1 MASEKQ
7 SLGVGGQGRS
17 LLSACESVK
26 ARERSGH
33 MRTIPKTT
41 LEYWA
46 LLAEIAGAIAI
57 VVSVIYLGV
66 QIRANTKVL
75 RSQAHYNALS
85 LAQRPFEMAIADQS
99 LADLIETSYAF
110 PERLSEGQW
119 FRCGNYLF
127 MQFNSWEYLYYQN
140 IDGSIPN
147 QLWVGA
153 DAYFKE
159 LVETKP
165 GLKRFWSE
173 YQHGFDDPFR
183 SYVANQFA
191 KKTSAEKPEIR
202 K

>member
-1 MASEKQ
+1 
-7 SLGVGGQGRS
+7 
-17 LLSACESVK
+17 
-26 ARERSGH
+26 
-33 MRTIPKTT
+33 MRVQKTT

-46 LLAEIAGAIAI
+46 LIAEIAGAIAI
-57 VVSVIYLGV
+57 VVSVVYLGV

-85 LAQRPFEMAIADQS
+85 LAQRPFEMAIADQN
-99 LADLIETSYAF
+99 LADLIETAYAS
-110 PERLSEGQW
+110 PEKLNEGQW
-119 FRCGNYLF
+119 FRCANYLF

-140 IDGSIPN
+140 RDGSIPS

-153 DAYFKE
+153 DTYFKG

-173 YQHGFDDPFR
+173 YQQAFDEPFR
-183 SYVANQFA
+183 SYVTSEFA
-191 KKTSAEKPEIR
+191 KREK

>member
-1 MASEKQ
+1 MRIQ
-7 SLGVGGQGRS
+7 
-17 LLSACESVK
+17 K
-26 ARERSGH
+26 A
-33 MRTIPKTT
+33 T

-75 RSQAHYNALS
+75 RSEAHYNALS
-85 LAQRPFEMAIADQS
+85 LAQRPFEIAIADQG
-99 LADLIETSYAF
+99 LAALMETAYAS
-110 PERLSEGQW
+110 PEKLTEGQW
-119 FRCGNYLF
+119 FRCSNYLF

-140 IDGSIPN
+140 IDGSIPT

-159 LVETKP
+159 LVQTKP
-165 GLKRFWSE
+165 GLKHFWFE
-173 YQHGFDDPFR
+173 YQHAFDDPFR
-183 SYVANQFA
+183 SYVTNEFA
-191 KKTSAEKPEIR
+191 KTAFRPAPAAGTAAPVR

>member
-1 MASEKQ
+1 
-7 SLGVGGQGRS
+7 V
-17 LLSACESVK
+17 
-26 ARERSGH
+26 
-33 MRTIPKTT
+33 RTISRTT

-46 LLAEIAGAIAI
+46 LMAEIAGAIAI

-85 LAQRPFEMAIADQS
+85 LAQRPFEMAIADQG
-99 LADLIETSYAF
+99 LADLIETSYAS
-110 PERLSEGQW
+110 PEKLTQQQW
-119 FRCGNYLF
+119 VRCANYLF

-140 IDGSIPN
+140 IDGSIPR

-159 LVETKP
+159 LIKTKP

-173 YQHGFDDPFR
+173 YQHAFR
-183 SYVANQFA
+183 
-191 KKTSAEKPEIR
+191 
-202 K
+202 